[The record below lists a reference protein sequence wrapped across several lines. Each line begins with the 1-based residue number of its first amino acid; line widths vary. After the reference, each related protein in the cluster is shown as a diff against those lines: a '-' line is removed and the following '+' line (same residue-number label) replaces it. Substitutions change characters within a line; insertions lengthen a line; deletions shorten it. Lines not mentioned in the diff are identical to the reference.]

1 MKANLPNG
9 ALLLG
14 ALVLSMVGATWRG
27 APAPAG
33 AVLRSAAAPPPG
45 ATEVTDARG
54 QAVPVGAYQRI
65 ASLNAVAD
73 HLLLHLVEPERVV
86 LVTGHSATAHPDAF
100 RFGGRPTAATSA
112 EIEEVLALQPDLV
125 VASIFTDEAWLARLR
140 EAGVA
145 VFDLGDMRGASTT
158 LANIDALGALLDQ
171 RPRAARLRDR
181 YSLQLRALEDAVP
194 PEAALPGL
202 YVTIYGDAIFGGTT
216 GSSYA
221 DLLRLAGV
229 SDVAADAGYVAWPQ
243 YSVEQLLSLD
253 PPLVITQ
260 QGMASVLCGHSSLGV
275 LAACQ
280 PGGRVVEVPG
290 HFDSDPGL
298 GIVHGAHALQR
309 ILHPERAPAAAWS
322 PPGEGVAP

>member
-1 MKANLPNG
+1 M
-9 ALLLG
+9 
-14 ALVLSMVGATWRG
+14 
-27 APAPAG
+27 
-33 AVLRSAAAPPPG
+33 
-45 ATEVTDARG
+45 
-54 QAVPVGAYQRI
+54 PVGAYQRI

-194 PEAALPGL
+194 PEAVPSCRDHLRRRHL
-202 YVTIYGDAIFGGTT
+202 RRDH
-216 GSSYA
+216 GSATPIRAPRGS
-221 DLLRLAGV
+221 LGCRRGRRLRRLAPV
-229 SDVAADAGYVAWPQ
+229 QRRAAARPGPHGHH
-243 YSVEQLLSLD
+243 
-253 PPLVITQ
+253 Q
-260 QGMASVLCGHSSLGV
+260 QGMASVLWARAGV

-280 PGGRVVEVPG
+280 PAAGWSVPG

-298 GIVHGAHALQR
+298 GTSMARRPPAHPPA
-309 ILHPERAPAAAWS
+309 RAGRSGRRRGRRPVSLW
-322 PPGEGVAP
+322 P